1 VRPAPQS
8 GFSLIEAVIAAAIA
22 AVAAGAW
29 LSATS
34 AFGRFAAHQASPAR
48 SAALLLA
55 EQTLR
60 VAQDAWKYG
69 SPGNAP
75 SGAWTTT
82 GPFTVQT
89 TVSGGAV
96 SGDIT
101 VTVSYTPDPLR
112 RSDAGAV
119 TLHGTLSVKA
129 PLPGTRIVRAAPIP
143 RPSGAP

>member
-1 VRPAPQS
+1 VNSGPQS

-29 LSATS
+29 LSATN
-34 AFGRFAAHQASPAR
+34 AFGRFAANQASPAR

-75 SGAWTTT
+75 SGTWTA
-82 GPFTVQT
+82 GSFTVQT
-89 TVSGGAV
+89 VVSGGAV
-96 SGDIT
+96 SSDIT
-101 VTVSYTPDPLR
+101 VQVSYTPDPLR
-112 RSDAGAV
+112 PADSGMV

-129 PLPGTRIVRAAPIP
+129 PLPGTRIVRPALIP
-143 RPSGAP
+143 QPSGAP

>member
-1 VRPAPQS
+1 MNSGPQS

-29 LSATS
+29 LSAVN

-75 SGAWTTT
+75 SGTWTAA

-89 TVSGGAV
+89 VLAGGAV
-96 SGDIT
+96 SSDIT
-101 VTVSYTPDPLR
+101 VNVSYTPDPLR
-112 RSDAGAV
+112 SADTGSV

-129 PLPGTRIVRAAPIP
+129 PLPGTRIVRPALIP
-143 RPSGAP
+143 QPSGAP

>member
-1 VRPAPQS
+1 MNSGPQS

-29 LSATS
+29 LSAVN

-75 SGAWTTT
+75 SGTME
-82 GPFTVQT
+82 GGSFTVQT
-89 TVSGGAV
+89 AVAGGAV
-96 SGDIT
+96 SSDIT
-101 VTVSYTPDPLR
+101 VNVSYTPDPR
-112 RSDAGAV
+112 RPDESGMV

-129 PLPGTRIVRAAPIP
+129 PLPGTRIVRPALIP
-143 RPSGAP
+143 QPSGAP